1 MEAKEKIIELR
12 NVARRAVSFCI
23 ATALPNFGLL
33 LCAVCQCGDD
43 CLPDGG
49 DDASEAI
56 PAISIPQMNSLAWAE
71 MVQMD
76 PQTTLPVPVAVAAHT
91 LKIPTFLY
99 RFLLPSPRPE
109 FG

>member
-1 MEAKEKIIELR
+1 
-12 NVARRAVSFCI
+12 
-23 ATALPNFGLL
+23 
-33 LCAVCQCGDD
+33 
-43 CLPDGG
+43 
-49 DDASEAI
+49 
-56 PAISIPQMNSLAWAE
+56 MNSLAWAE

-91 LKIPTFLY
+91 LKITTFLLY

>member
-1 MEAKEKIIELR
+1 
-12 NVARRAVSFCI
+12 
-23 ATALPNFGLL
+23 
-33 LCAVCQCGDD
+33 
-43 CLPDGG
+43 
-49 DDASEAI
+49 
-56 PAISIPQMNSLAWAE
+56 

-76 PQTTLPVPVAVAAHT
+76 PQTTLPVPVAVAVAAHT

>member
-1 MEAKEKIIELR
+1 LR
-12 NVARRAVSFCI
+12 QRCRISVCFFAPSANAATIVFLRR
-23 ATALPNFGLL
+23 GRR
-33 LCAVCQCGDD
+33 
-43 CLPDGG
+43 
-49 DDASEAI
+49 SEAI

-91 LKIPTFLY
+91 LKISTFLY

>member
-1 MEAKEKIIELR
+1 
-12 NVARRAVSFCI
+12 
-23 ATALPNFGLL
+23 
-33 LCAVCQCGDD
+33 
-43 CLPDGG
+43 
-49 DDASEAI
+49 
-56 PAISIPQMNSLAWAE
+56 MNSLAWAE

-76 PQTTLPVPVAVAAHT
+76 PQTTLPVPVAVAVAAHT